1 MAAGTLT
8 VEEDSLIAEEDNFI
22 VVVEEAVS
30 MGMDQGLEEAVSM
43 EMVRG
48 SDLEEPGDHSI
59 VDTDSHCITLTSY
72 YITHG
77 HVIIPPLILLLR
89 CVTMAWC
96 NP

>member
-8 VEEDSLIAEEDNFI
+8 VEEDSLIAEDNFI

-43 EMVRG
+43 ETVRG
-48 SDLEEPGDHSI
+48 SEEPGDHSI
-59 VDTDSHCITLTSY
+59 VDTDSHCITLTTY

-77 HVIIPPLILLLR
+77 HVIISPLIFYYYDE
-89 CVTMAWC
+89 
-96 NP
+96 

>member
-43 EMVRG
+43 ETVQG
-48 SDLEEPGDHSI
+48 SEEPGDHSI

-77 HVIIPPLILLLR
+77 HVIISPLILLL
-89 CVTMAWC
+89 
-96 NP
+96 